1 MVTADM
7 RRMLAGMRMPNRM
20 KLYVGLACL
29 LANVCQAGNPQSGKP
44 LFARSADEIFSGQCL
59 ELARAA
65 ADGNFK
71 RMAALLGNKE
81 LVNCRGYADTTPLY
95 WAIAERRGSVEGAK
109 RLLESGADPNQQ
121 LEDGDGMLHI
131 AVLRG
136 EAKFVQLLLDHGAN
150 PNLAG
155 RGGWTPLF
163 SAQNEGAEIVPIL
176 LRAGANPNYQSSF
189 GETPMMYLAAGS
201 QYGVV
206 LVLLE
211 SGADWQLKDKSGD
224 SLLDVMEVGRA
235 NWDTQSPEYSNYL
248 KVREFLH
255 NAAH

>member
-1 MVTADM
+1 MS
-7 RRMLAGMRMPNRM
+7 NRM
-20 KLYVGLACL
+20 KFYLGLACL

-65 ADGNFK
+65 ADGNLK
-71 RMAALLGNKE
+71 RMTALLGDKE

-109 RLLESGADPNQQ
+109 RLLESGADPDQR

-136 EAKFVQLLLDHGAN
+136 EARFVQLLLDHGAN
-150 PNLAG
+150 PNLVG

-163 SAQNEGAEIVPIL
+163 SLQNGSVDIVRL
-176 LRAGANPNYQSSF
+176 LVEAGANPDYQTSF
-189 GETPMMYLAAGS
+189 GETPMTYLAGTR
-201 QYGVV
+201 QYGAV
-206 LVLLE
+206 LFLLE
-211 SGADWQLKDKSGD
+211 SGADWKQKDKRGH
-224 SLLDVMEVGRA
+224 SLSRVVEIGSV
-235 NWDTQSPEYSNYL
+235 NWDTRVPEYQNYL
-248 KVREFLH
+248 KVLAFLH
-255 NAAH
+255 NAAQ

>member
-1 MVTADM
+1 
-7 RRMLAGMRMPNRM
+7 MLAGVRMPNRM
-20 KLYVGLACL
+20 KFYVGLACL

-65 ADGNFK
+65 ADGNLK
-71 RMAALLGNKE
+71 RMTALLGDKE

-109 RLLESGADPNQQ
+109 RLLESGADPDQQ

-136 EAKFVQLLLDHGAN
+136 EARFVQLLLDHGAN

-163 SAQNEGAEIVPIL
+163 SLQNESAEIVRML
-176 LRAGANPNYQSSF
+176 LRAGANPDYQSSF
-189 GETPMMYLAAGS
+189 GETPMMYLAATS

-211 SGADWQLKDKSGD
+211 SGADWQLKDKSGH
-224 SLLDVMEVGRA
+224 SLLNVMEIGSA

-248 KVREFLH
+248 KVREFLR
-255 NAAH
+255 NAAR